1 MSSAF
6 ISQLRSLRVVRVSSH
21 DSVTILVVWPWV
33 WGGFFALEIQKI
45 SEIFK
50 DLMHLSALKFSLTRL
65 DFEKKWL
72 KITLLRY
79 HVNELIGHY
88 VLFSHNLIFRN
99 QLKWIFGL
107 KFDIYCFGKIIPY
120 LWKNARISWGVQ
132 WTLNLGRGGTFQ
144 KRRFVLNEMT

>member
-72 KITLLRY
+72 KITFLRY
-79 HVNELIGHY
+79 HVNELIGHMY
-88 VLFSHNLIFRN
+88 FSHNLIFRN
-99 QLKWIFGL
+99 QLKWVFGV
-107 KFDIYCFGKIIPY
+107 KFDIYCFGKNYSIY
-120 LWKNARISWGVQ
+120 KKNALISWGVQ